1 MLFLWP
7 CLIDCWKIF
16 INFAL
21 MKALRRI
28 PKHAS
33 LWFYVLAVAC
43 IIVQLLAVEYHFNK
57 IANVHWLSRL
67 DVTTVSQLALNAI
80 ADAVLLM
87 SVYLLLPPKRRKW
100 CWIVLWLVMVWCLAQ
115 LLYMPTYRDLMP
127 FSSFLLVGNVGD
139 TLAKSIMGSLRVSNL
154 EVVLPPVVLYII
166 YRVWLKRGIENARC
180 TAWQRVGLFL
190 LSLVVFAGIRLGV
203 TAWHYSDD
211 DDTHSLAEQ
220 FTNDY
225 GVMWTS
231 QGDYVNINGAVPYA
245 MYCAYTSIFNKATLT
260 PEQKNE
266 VIQFLNDQPQVDEEY
281 ATARGKNVIVLVVES
296 LNSWVIDLRLNGREV
311 TPTLNALCRDTV
323 NNLVSTRMKSQV
335 KNGRSSDGIFMYN
348 TGLLPL
354 VTQVVVNTYGDVPYP
369 SLPKIL
375 GDYDSFYACCDE
387 PNLWN
392 VEKMASNYG
401 YSNFYGKSEIRDA
414 VNSNGYLLD
423 KALLE
428 EVVQLIPERKQPF
441 LALVATA
448 GMHHPYGTPMEP
460 ETWVQ
465 QTGLYTREVR
475 CYLECA
481 NAFDTALS
489 QFIESLKSQGKLD
502 NTMLVIVSDHNE
514 MVDDAP
520 GGRPSI
526 DKEGDNCVFLAIN
539 SGQNGR
545 IAGPFGQIDVFPTL
559 LELLGA
565 TTSKWNGLGYSVLSN
580 DVHSVATS
588 PTSTTGGGTLL
599 KRQQQA
605 WTISDMIITSRWF
618 DKDDK

>member
-1 MLFLWP
+1 
-7 CLIDCWKIF
+7 
-16 INFAL
+16 
-21 MKALRRI
+21 MKRI

-33 LWFYVLAVAC
+33 LWFYILAVAC
-43 IIVQLLAVEYHFNK
+43 IVVQLLAVEYHFNRM
-57 IANVHWLSRL
+57 ADVHWLSRL
-67 DVTTVSQLALNAI
+67 DASTVLQLVINAV

-87 SVYLLLPPKRRKW
+87 SVYVLLGPKHRKW
-100 CWIVLWLVMVWCLAQ
+100 CWIVIWLVTLWCLAQ
-115 LLYMPTYRDLMP
+115 FLYMPTYRDLMP
-127 FSSFLLVGNVGD
+127 FSSFLLLGNVGS
-139 TLAKSIMGSLRVSNL
+139 TLAKSTVGAFRIADL
-154 EVVLPPVVLYII
+154 EVLLPPVVLYII
-166 YRVWLKRGIENARC
+166 YRVWFKRGIER
-180 TAWQRVGLFL
+180 TPRRAWHRVALFL
-190 LSLVVFAGIRLGV
+190 LSVVVFAGIRLGM
-203 TAWHYSDD
+203 TAWHYSED
-211 DDTHSLAEQ
+211 DDTHSFAQQ

-225 GVMWTS
+225 CVMWTS

-245 MYCAYTSIFNKATLT
+245 LYCAYTSIFNKTTLT
-260 PEQKNE
+260 PEQKSE
-266 VIQFLNDQPQVDEEY
+266 VTQYLNDQPKCGEEY

-296 LNSWVIDLRLNGREV
+296 LNSWVIDLKLNGREV

-323 NNLVSTRMKSQV
+323 NNLVSTKMKSQV

-375 GDYDSFYACCDE
+375 GDYDAFYACCDE

-392 VEKMASNYG
+392 VEKMAENYG
-401 YSNFYGKSEIRDA
+401 YHDFYGKDEIRDS

-448 GMHHPYGTPMEP
+448 GMHHPYNTPMEP

-465 QTGLYTREVR
+465 QSGLYTSEVR

-489 QFIESLKSQGKLD
+489 QFIQSLKSEGTFD
-502 NTMLVIVSDHNE
+502 NTMILIVSDHNE
-514 MVDDAP
+514 MVDDAAS
-520 GGRPSI
+520 GRPSI

-545 IAGPFGQIDVFPTL
+545 IGGPFGQIDVFPTI

-565 TTSKWNGLGYSVLSN
+565 TSSKWNGLGYSVLSN
-580 DVHSVATS
+580 DIHSVATS
-588 PTSTTGGGTLL
+588 PSVTAGGGNLL
-599 KRQQQA
+599 NRQQQA
-605 WTISDMIITSRWF
+605 WTISDMIITSHWF
-618 DKDDK
+618 DIADK

>member
-1 MLFLWP
+1 
-7 CLIDCWKIF
+7 
-16 INFAL
+16 

-245 MYCAYTSIFNKATLT
+245 MYCAYTSIFNKTTLT

-266 VIQFLNDQPQVDEEY
+266 VTQFLNDQPQVDEEY

-296 LNSWVIDLRLNGREV
+296 LNSWVIDLKLNGREV

-387 PNLWN
+387 P
-392 VEKMASNYG
+392 
-401 YSNFYGKSEIRDA
+401 
-414 VNSNGYLLD
+414 
-423 KALLE
+423 KA
-428 EVVQLIPERKQPF
+428 IATSMERARFVMPSTATDTCSTRPF
-441 LALVATA
+441 L
-448 GMHHPYGTPMEP
+448 
-460 ETWVQ
+460 
-465 QTGLYTREVR
+465 
-475 CYLECA
+475 
-481 NAFDTALS
+481 
-489 QFIESLKSQGKLD
+489 KKLC
-502 NTMLVIVSDHNE
+502 S
-514 MVDDAP
+514 
-520 GGRPSI
+520 
-526 DKEGDNCVFLAIN
+526 
-539 SGQNGR
+539 
-545 IAGPFGQIDVFPTL
+545 
-559 LELLGA
+559 
-565 TTSKWNGLGYSVLSN
+565 
-580 DVHSVATS
+580 
-588 PTSTTGGGTLL
+588 
-599 KRQQQA
+599 
-605 WTISDMIITSRWF
+605 
-618 DKDDK
+618 